1 MTGTQRVQ
9 HGLELPVQAVYGRL
23 ELWQRARLGAMLE
36 REGQIVQPTGPQK
49 SGATLDGMSE
59 VAQRFAVSGGHRIR
73 GLLEPLPI
81 LLNEMAEELSQE
93 RGVERVPGLTYR
105 FDVAEVDGSAMR
117 PHTP

>member
-1 MTGTQRVQ
+1 M
-9 HGLELPVQAVYGRL
+9 
-23 ELWQRARLGAMLE
+23 WARRSTTSTFHPSTFAA
-36 REGQIVQPTGPQK
+36 RSAIVQPTGPQK